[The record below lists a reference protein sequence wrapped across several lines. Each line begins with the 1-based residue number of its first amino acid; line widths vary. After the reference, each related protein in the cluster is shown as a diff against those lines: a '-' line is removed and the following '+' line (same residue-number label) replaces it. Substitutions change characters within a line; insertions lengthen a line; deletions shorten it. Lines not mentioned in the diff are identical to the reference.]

1 MAQLGEAY
9 PQDRP
14 LLLESDPRRKER
26 ILQPVVD
33 RILPED
39 PTGIK
44 IKQVTNVKVSATYM
58 IRTMIQ
64 ETLGPHTM
72 SGHNLQVR
80 KCQISICWSKTLKT
94 SNDNNRSR
102 SILSLE
108 YRQLASKVKSNLY
121 NLSQT

>member
-64 ETLGPHTM
+64 EMLGPHTM
-72 SGHNLQVR
+72 SGHNLQAR
-80 KCQISICWSKTLKT
+80 KCQISTCWSKTLKT
-94 SNDNNRSR
+94 
-102 SILSLE
+102 
-108 YRQLASKVKSNLY
+108 
-121 NLSQT
+121 